1 MLDYVYGQDE
11 IVAPFVAQLIPHC
24 RRGFGP
30 NVKTIGVISDGD
42 LIYGCVYHNYDPEA
56 EIIEMSGAAIPH
68 RQWLTRATLARLYA
82 YPFLELRCQMVVM
95 RVPADNEYLLGIL
108 ARYGYVFH
116 RINRLFGH
124 DRDGV
129 VCTLT
134 YEDWIDNK
142 FNKPRVEQMK
152 EAA

>member
-1 MLDYVYGQDE
+1 MTAIID
-11 IVAPFVAQLIPHC
+11 IVATSEIDVTTRPDV
-24 RRGFGP
+24 P
-30 NVKTIGVISDGD
+30 NLRSVG
-42 LIYGCVYHNYDPEA
+42 EA

-108 ARYGYVFH
+108 ARYGYVFY
-116 RINRLFGH
+116 RIARLFGS

-142 FNKPRVEQMK
+142 FNQPRIEQMK

>member
-1 MLDYVYGQDE
+1 
-11 IVAPFVAQLIPHC
+11 
-24 RRGFGP
+24 
-30 NVKTIGVISDGD
+30 
-42 LIYGCVYHNYDPEA
+42 
-56 EIIEMSGAAIPH
+56 
-68 RQWLTRATLARLYA
+68 
-82 YPFLELRCQMVVM
+82 VVM

-116 RINRLFGH
+116 RIARLFGS